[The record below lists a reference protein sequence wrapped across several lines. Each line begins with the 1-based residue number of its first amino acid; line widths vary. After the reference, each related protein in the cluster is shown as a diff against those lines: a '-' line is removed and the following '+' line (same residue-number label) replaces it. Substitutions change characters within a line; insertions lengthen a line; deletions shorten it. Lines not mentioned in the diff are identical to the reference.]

1 MVHFYCLLHNRSLCR
16 HAMLRRE
23 EHFVTT
29 KRTVVQQTNPFLT
42 SRPLFCSIFQE
53 CDFVKSKDNTYLR
66 VVYMGNLRITGSTN
80 CCKRWYF
87 TFNNKT
93 CAIPAAIDGSI
104 YQSHNLNIHR
114 PTNIEG
120 YCGGIAKGK
129 VKVEFKI
136 KAGECGGGYNYCD
149 AWTGWNMA
157 NRIII
162 EEVDPPVAQ
171 QRN

>member
-1 MVHFYCLLHNRSLCR
+1 
-16 HAMLRRE
+16 MLSRE
-23 EHFVTT
+23 EHWVTT
-29 KRTVVQQTNPFLT
+29 KRTVVYQTNPFLT
-42 SRPLFCSIFQE
+42 SRSLFCSIFQE

-120 YCGGIAKGK
+120 YCGRIAKGK

-162 EEVDPPVAQ
+162 EEVDPPVA
-171 QRN
+171 

>member
-1 MVHFYCLLHNRSLCR
+1 
-16 HAMLRRE
+16 
-23 EHFVTT
+23 
-29 KRTVVQQTNPFLT
+29 
-42 SRPLFCSIFQE
+42 
-53 CDFVKSKDNTYLR
+53 
-66 VVYMGNLRITGSTN
+66 MGNLRITGSTN

-120 YCGGIAKGK
+120 YCGRIAKGK

-162 EEVDPPVAQ
+162 EEVDPPVG
-171 QRN
+171 

>member
-1 MVHFYCLLHNRSLCR
+1 M
-16 HAMLRRE
+16 
-23 EHFVTT
+23 TT
-29 KRTVVQQTNPFLT
+29 KRTVVYQTNPFLT

-120 YCGGIAKGK
+120 YCGRIAKGK

-162 EEVDPPVAQ
+162 EEVDPPVA
-171 QRN
+171 